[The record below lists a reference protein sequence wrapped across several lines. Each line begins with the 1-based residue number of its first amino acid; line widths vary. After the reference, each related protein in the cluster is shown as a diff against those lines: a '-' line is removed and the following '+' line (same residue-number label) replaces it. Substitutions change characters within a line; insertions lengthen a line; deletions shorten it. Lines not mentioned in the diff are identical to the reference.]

1 MNLKRM
7 KAFGPMKATVPWK
20 SEVHY
25 VSPFDFIAPIRKKF
39 QGKKVTFHDVTLRD
53 GEQQAG
59 IVFRREEKVRIARAL
74 DEAGVDRIEAGLPSV
89 SRDDAAAVKEIASL
103 GLTAKVYAFARCM
116 KPDVDAALKADVD
129 GIVMEIPSSD
139 HLIRHGYGWDE
150 EKAVSLS
157 VEATSYAHD
166 HGLKVTFFTIDA
178 TRASFKVFRRLVG
191 RVAEE
196 GHMDSL
202 AVADTFGVMNPEA
215 VAYFVGKVSKLT
227 DRPLEI
233 HAHNDFGLA
242 LANSLAAFAAGAE
255 TVHVTVNGIGER
267 SGNTSLEEGVM
278 ALRHLYG
285 VRTRVDSRKLR
296 GLSLLVQELSGVK
309 VPPQKP
315 VVGSGIFTIES
326 GIVAGWW
333 RRLEK
338 KRMRL
343 EMLPFVPGLVGHDRV
358 RVVLG
363 KKSGKDSVLYTAEHG
378 GMMVR
383 EEDLDE
389 ALTRVKEESIRL
401 KRELTDDEALKV
413 VGEFDRSV
421 RSRHAVAA

>member
-233 HAHNDFGLA
+233 HGHSDCGRA
-242 LANSLAAFAAGAE
+242 LANRLGACAGGGE
-255 TVHVTVNGIGER
+255 TGHGAVNGIGER
-267 SGNTSLEEGVM
+267 SGN
-278 ALRHLYG
+278 
-285 VRTRVDSRKLR
+285 
-296 GLSLLVQELSGVK
+296 
-309 VPPQKP
+309 
-315 VVGSGIFTIES
+315 
-326 GIVAGWW
+326 
-333 RRLEK
+333 
-338 KRMRL
+338 
-343 EMLPFVPGLVGHDRV
+343 
-358 RVVLG
+358 
-363 KKSGKDSVLYTAEHG
+363 
-378 GMMVR
+378 
-383 EEDLDE
+383 
-389 ALTRVKEESIRL
+389 
-401 KRELTDDEALKV
+401 
-413 VGEFDRSV
+413 
-421 RSRHAVAA
+421 